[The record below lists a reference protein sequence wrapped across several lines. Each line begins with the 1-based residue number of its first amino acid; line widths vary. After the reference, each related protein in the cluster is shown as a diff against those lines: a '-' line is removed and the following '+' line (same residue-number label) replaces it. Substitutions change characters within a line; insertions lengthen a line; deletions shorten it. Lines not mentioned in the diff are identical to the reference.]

1 MMAIL
6 LKPNNQKNLI
16 TGPLKPVPKKL
27 RLPFWLSLMWICLV
41 VVCAITADLLPL
53 PEYDTMDW
61 MNQVALP
68 GATGSMQSFSS
79 FETEPKPLVYLF
91 GTDTMGRDIFTR
103 LIFGARVSLLV
114 GLIPPIIGLAVGG
127 LLGMLAGFYRGRL
140 DTCIMAAMDTI
151 LAFPGLILLLVI
163 TFYMGQNL
171 TNIIMALGFLTIP
184 SFSRVARVNTLSISR
199 RQFIQASR
207 MIGQNDVYILFRDIL
222 PNIIPPLTVY
232 ALFVVSYM
240 IVAEGTLS
248 FLGLSVPAP
257 VPSWGGMIAEGKE
270 VLDGAGHVS
279 FFPAV
284 AMFLTVL
291 SFNLIGDALRGI
303 IDSKEDQL

>member
-1 MMAIL
+1 MMGIMS
-6 LKPNNQKNLI
+6 KPNQQRNFI
-16 TGPLKPVPKKL
+16 TAPPKSVPDKL
-27 RLPFWLSLMWICLV
+27 RLSFWLSMVWIFLV

-53 PEYDTMDW
+53 PEYDAMDW
-61 MNQVALP
+61 MNQAAPP
-68 GATGSMQSFSS
+68 GATGSIQSFSS
-79 FETEPKPLVYLF
+79 FESEPQSLVYLF

-114 GLIPPIIGLAVGG
+114 GLIPPIIGLAAGG

-140 DTCIMAAMDTI
+140 DTCIMAAMDII
-151 LAFPGLILLLVI
+151 LAFPGLVLLLII

-184 SFSRVARVNTLSISR
+184 SFSRVARANTLSISR
-199 RQFIQASR
+199 REFIQASR
-207 MIGQNDVYILFRDIL
+207 MIGQNDVYILIRDIL
-222 PNIIPPLTVY
+222 PNILPPLTGY

-279 FFPAV
+279 FFPAMV
-284 AMFLTVL
+284 MFLTVL
-291 SFNLIGDALRGI
+291 SFNLVGDILRGI
-303 IDSKEDQL
+303 IDSKDGQL